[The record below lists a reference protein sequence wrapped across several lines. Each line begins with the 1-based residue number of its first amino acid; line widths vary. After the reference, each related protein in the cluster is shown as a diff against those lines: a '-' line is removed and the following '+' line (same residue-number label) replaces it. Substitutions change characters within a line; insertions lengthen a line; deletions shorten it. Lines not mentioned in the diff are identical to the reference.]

1 LSEALFGGLFKTERK
16 RKKKDTKTNLK
27 LNQKKK
33 KKKKKKKK
41 DKHLIK
47 EENMAIKTTNRG
59 IFLK

>member
-16 RKKKDTKTNLK
+16 RKKKDTETNLK
-27 LNQKKK
+27 LNQ
-33 KKKKKKKK
+33 KKKKKK